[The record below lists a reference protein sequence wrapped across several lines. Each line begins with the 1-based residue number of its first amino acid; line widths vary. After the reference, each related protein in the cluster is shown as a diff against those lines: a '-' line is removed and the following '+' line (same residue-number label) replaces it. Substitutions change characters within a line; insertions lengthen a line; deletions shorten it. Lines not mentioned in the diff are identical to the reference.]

1 MSNIFINL
9 QSEEVVTSALSPR
22 GPGAYNQ
29 TNDHTSALE
38 ESELFLGFFS
48 VSDIVFY
55 PFTVGIGIGL
65 LGLVFL
71 LGASALISG
80 SEVAFFSLS
89 PVENRQLEKKD
100 SSASRIVCRL
110 LDNQERLLAT
120 IVVANNFVNVAIVIL
135 STIITELLIDFS
147 DSPTL
152 GFVFKVVV
160 ITFLLLLFGE
170 ILPKLYANHNP
181 LRFTLFMGYPLFFTE
196 KVLKPVSMIL
206 VRSGA
211 LIYRRVTRRKEN
223 LSIDDLSH
231 ALDITSPSLTED
243 RKILKGIV
251 DFGNK
256 DVTEIMKPRI
266 DVIAVDTSTG
276 MNKLILI
283 IIESGYS
290 RIPVFSETFDDVR
303 GILYVKDLLP
313 HHQKDDSFRWQTLIR
328 PPYFVPET
336 KKINDLL
343 KEFQTQ
349 KIHMAVVVDEYGG
362 TTGIVTMEDILEEI
376 VGEIS
381 DEFDLEEL
389 YFSKLDDRTYIFEGK
404 TPLNDFYK
412 ILNLSHDVFDEIKG
426 EADTL
431 AGLILEYEGEIP
443 EKNKKIIYKQFE
455 FKIESADTRRIKQI
469 RVCLHK

>member
-1 MSNIFINL
+1 
-9 QSEEVVTSALSPR
+9 
-22 GPGAYNQ
+22 
-29 TNDHTSALE
+29 LE
-38 ESELFLGFFS
+38 ESDYFFGFLFS
-48 VSDIVFY
+48 TDIVFL
-55 PFTVGIGIGL
+55 PFTAGIGIGL
-65 LGLVFL
+65 LGLAIL
-71 LGASALISG
+71 LLMSALISG

-89 PVENRQLEKKD
+89 PSGLNTIEKGETNSSRVVCLLLED
-100 SSASRIVCRL
+100 
-110 LDNQERLLAT
+110 QERLLAT
-120 IVVANNFVNVAIVIL
+120 IVVANNFVNIAIVIF
-135 STIITELLIDFS
+135 STIIAESLMDFS
-147 DSPTL
+147 AAPAL
-152 GFVFKVVV
+152 GFFIMVVV

-181 LRFTLFMGYPLFFTE
+181 VRFALFMAQPLSFAG
-196 KVLKPVSMIL
+196 KVFSPVSRLL

-211 LIYRRVTRRKEN
+211 FFYRKVSGARDN

-231 ALDITSPSLTED
+231 ALDLAEPSLKED
-243 RKILKGIV
+243 KKILRGIV

-256 DVTEIMKPRI
+256 AVTEIMKPRI
-266 DVIAVDTSTG
+266 DVVAVNTSTG
-276 MNKLILI
+276 MNKLISI

-290 RIPVFSETFDDVR
+290 RIPVYTETFDDVR

-313 HHQKDDSFRWQTLIR
+313 HHQKGDAFKWQTLIR

-343 KEFQTQ
+343 KEFQHQ

-389 YFSKLDDRTYIFEGK
+389 YFSKLEDNTYIFEGK

-412 ILNLSHDVFDEIKG
+412 ILNLNQDEFEDIRG
-426 EADTL
+426 DADTL

-443 EKNKKIIYKQFE
+443 EKNKKIVYRNFE
-455 FKIESADTRRIKQI
+455 FKIEAADNRRIKQI
-469 RVCLHK
+469 RVRLIKGKEV

>member
-1 MSNIFINL
+1 M
-9 QSEEVVTSALSPR
+9 
-22 GPGAYNQ
+22 
-29 TNDHTSALE
+29 E
-38 ESELFLGFFS
+38 ESDYFLGFLATT
-48 VSDIVFY
+48 DIVFY
-55 PFTVGIGIGL
+55 PFTIGIGL
-65 LGLVFL
+65 GLLGLAGL
-71 LGASALISG
+71 LVSSALISG
-80 SEVAFFSLS
+80 SEVAYFSLS
-89 PVENRQLEKKD
+89 PVDLNQLEKKD
-100 SSASRIVCRL
+100 SAASKTVLRL
-110 LDNQERLLAT
+110 LENQEKLLAT
-120 IVVANNFVNVAIVIL
+120 IVVANNFVNIAIVIL
-135 STIITELLIDFS
+135 ATIISERLFDFS
-147 DSPTL
+147 AVPGL
-152 GFVFKVVV
+152 GFVVNVVT

-181 LRFTLFMGYPLFFTE
+181 VKFSLTMAHPLKFMGRLFR
-196 KVLKPVSMIL
+196 PVSLML
-206 VRSGA
+206 MGSGA
-211 LIYRRVTRRKEN
+211 LFYRKVTRTREN

-231 ALDITSPSLTED
+231 ALDLTAPSLKED
-243 RKILKGIV
+243 KKILKGIV

-256 DVTEIMKPRI
+256 AVTEIMKPRI
-266 DVIAVDTSTG
+266 DVIAVNISTG
-276 MNKLILI
+276 MNKLISI
-283 IIESGYS
+283 IIESGHS
-290 RIPVFSETFDDVR
+290 RIPVFAETFDDVK

-313 HHQKDDSFRWQTLIR
+313 HHQKGDAFRWQTLVR

-389 YFSKLDDRTYIFEGK
+389 YFSKLDDSNYIFEGK

-412 ILNLSHDVFDEIKG
+412 ILNLQQDIFDDIRG
-426 EADTL
+426 DADTL

-455 FKIESADTRRIKQI
+455 FKIESADNRRIKQI
-469 RVCLHK
+469 RVCINKKDKV